1 MLRIV
6 LPAYNEEAA
15 LEKLIVGISVAMQAT
30 RLKYE
35 IIVVNDGS
43 SDRTLEIAQNCSTSF
58 PVQLIDHVQ
67 NKGLGE
73 ALKSGLKRAAE
84 LCDSGDVVITMDAD
98 NTHPPDLIATMVAK
112 IDQGYDLVIASR
124 FVEDAKEF
132 GLSVHR
138 KALSR
143 GASILMRILF
153 PTKNVK
159 DYTCGYR
166 AYRAAVLQDAFAKH
180 GEKFIREK
188 GFNAIVEILL
198 NLRSQSLR
206 ACEVPLLLHYDR
218 KEGASKMP
226 IMKTILRY
234 WSLILHQLI
243 TSKNRAFI
251 ANLIPFLG

>member
-15 LEKLIVGISVAMQAT
+15 LEKLIVGISVAMQAAG
-30 RLKYE
+30 LKYE

-43 SDRTLEIAQNCSTSF
+43 NDRTLEIAQNCGTVL
-58 PVQLIDHVQ
+58 PVQVIDHVQ

-84 LCDSGDVVITMDAD
+84 LCNLGDVIVTMDAD
-98 NTHPPDLIATMVAK
+98 NTHPPDLIPTM
-112 IDQGYDLVIASR
+112 ISNIEEGYDLVIASR
-124 FVEDAKEF
+124 FVTGAKEY
-132 GLSVHR
+132 GLSLHR
-138 KALSR
+138 KILSR
-143 GASILMRILF
+143 GASTLMRTLF

-166 AYRAAVLQDAFAKH
+166 AYRAAILQNAFASY
-180 GEKFIREK
+180 GETFIRER

-198 NLRSQSLR
+198 KLRSHGLK

-234 WSLILHQLI
+234 WTLIVHQLI
-243 TSKNRAFI
+243 ASRNKAFI
-251 ANLIPFLG
+251 A

>member
-1 MLRIV
+1 MVRIV

-15 LEKLIVGISVAMQAT
+15 LEKLIVGISLAMKAT
-30 RLKYE
+30 GLNYE

-43 SDRTLEIAQNCSTSF
+43 SDRTLEIAQSCSTSF
-58 PVQLIDHVQ
+58 PVQIIDHVQ

-98 NTHPPDLIATMVAK
+98 NTHPPDLIETMVAK

-143 GASILMRILF
+143 GASLLMRTLF
-153 PTKNVK
+153 PMKNVK

-166 AYRAAVLQDAFAKH
+166 AYRAAIIQDAFAKH
-180 GEKFIREK
+180 GGKFICEK

-198 NLRSQSLR
+198 KLRGQNLR

-234 WSLILHQLI
+234 WTLIIHQLMA
-243 TSKNRAFI
+243 SRNKPFI
-251 ANLIPFLG
+251 V

>member
-15 LEKLIVGISVAMQAT
+15 LQKLMVGISVAMKAGSL
-30 RLKYE
+30 RYE

-43 SDRTLEIAQNCSTSF
+43 SDRTLDIARNCSTSI
-58 PVQLIDHVQ
+58 PVQVIDHIQ

-73 ALKSGLKRAAE
+73 ALKTGLKRAAE
-84 LCDSGDVVITMDAD
+84 LCDSGDIVVTMDAD
-98 NTHPPDLIATMVAK
+98 NTHPPDLIPTMVAR

-124 FVEDAKEF
+124 FVMDAKEF
-132 GLSVHR
+132 GLSVYR

-143 GASILMRILF
+143 AASILMRMLF
-153 PTKNVK
+153 PIKNVR

-166 AYRAAVLQDAFAKH
+166 AYRAAIIQDAFAEQ
-180 GEKFIREK
+180 GAMFIREK

-218 KEGASKMP
+218 KEGVSKMP

-234 WSLILHQLI
+234 WALIVHQLI
-243 TSKNRAFI
+243 ASKNKAFI
-251 ANLIPFLG
+251 A

>member
-15 LEKLIVGISVAMQAT
+15 LEKLIVGISVAMQAAG
-30 RLKYE
+30 LKYE

-43 SDRTLEIAQNCSTSF
+43 NDRTLEIAKNCGTAL
-58 PVQLIDHVQ
+58 PVQVIDHVQ

-84 LCDSGDVVITMDAD
+84 LCNSGDVIVTMDAD
-98 NTHPPDLIATMVAK
+98 NTHPPDLIPTM
-112 IDQGYDLVIASR
+112 ISNIEEGHDLVIASR
-124 FVEDAKEF
+124 FVTGAKEY
-132 GLSVHR
+132 GLSLHR
-138 KALSR
+138 KVLSR
-143 GASILMRILF
+143 GASILMRTLF

-166 AYRAAVLQDAFAKH
+166 AYRSAILQNAFASY
-180 GEKFIREK
+180 GETFICEK

-198 NLRSQSLR
+198 KLRSHSLK

-234 WSLILHQLI
+234 WTLIVHQLI
-243 TSKNRAFI
+243 ASRNKVFI
-251 ANLIPFLG
+251 A

>member
-1 MLRIV
+1 MLCIV

-15 LEKLIVGISVAMQAT
+15 LEKLIVGISVAMRAAA
-30 RLKYE
+30 LKYE

-43 SDRTLEIAQNCSTSF
+43 NDRTLEILQNCSTAL
-58 PVQLIDHVQ
+58 PVQVIDHVQ
-67 NKGLGE
+67 NKGLGA
-73 ALKSGLKRAAE
+73 ALKSGLKRAAA
-84 LCDSGDVVITMDAD
+84 LCDSGDVIVTMDAD
-98 NTHPPDLIATMVAK
+98 NTHPPDLMLTMVAK

-124 FVEDAKEF
+124 FIRGAKEF
-132 GLSVHR
+132 GLSISR

-143 GASILMRILF
+143 GASILMRTLF

-166 AYRAAVLQDAFAKH
+166 AYRAAILKNAFAH
-180 GEKFIREK
+180 YGESFICEK

-198 NLRSQSLR
+198 KLRSHSLR

-218 KEGASKMP
+218 KEGPSKMP

-234 WSLILHQLI
+234 WTLIVHQLI
-243 TSKNRAFI
+243 ASRNKTFV
-251 ANLIPFLG
+251 P

>member
-15 LEKLIVGISVAMQAT
+15 LEKLIVAISVAMQASG
-30 RLKYE
+30 LKYE

-43 SDRTLEIAQNCSTSF
+43 NDRTLEIARNCGTAL
-58 PVQLIDHVQ
+58 PVQVIDHVQ

-84 LCDSGDVVITMDAD
+84 LCNSEDVIVTMDAD
-98 NTHPPDLIATMVAK
+98 NTHPPDLIPTMISK
-112 IDQGYDLVIASR
+112 IEEGYDLAIASR
-124 FVEDAKEF
+124 FVTGAKEY
-132 GLSVHR
+132 GLSSHR
-138 KALSR
+138 KVLSR
-143 GASILMRILF
+143 GASILMRTLF

-166 AYRAAVLQDAFAKH
+166 AYRATVLQNAFAVY
-180 GEKFIREK
+180 GETFICEK

-198 NLRSQSLR
+198 KLRRQGLR

-234 WSLILHQLI
+234 WALIVHQLI
-243 TSKNRAFI
+243 ASKNKAFI
-251 ANLIPFLG
+251 A